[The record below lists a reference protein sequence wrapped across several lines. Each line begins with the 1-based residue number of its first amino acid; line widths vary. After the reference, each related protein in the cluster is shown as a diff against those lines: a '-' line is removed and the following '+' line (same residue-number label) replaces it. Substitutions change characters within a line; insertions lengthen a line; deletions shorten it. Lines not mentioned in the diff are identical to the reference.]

1 MAIGHIAG
9 FYHAQFALR
18 NSSGYACGT
27 VADPETI
34 ANDTTMH
41 AYKLTGPVEATAL
54 TFPRDAATF
63 RGGQQIL
70 GRMQLGVT
78 DVSSFDIT
86 LSAHDDTFNALISGS
101 AVDSTIASANTVTT
115 PNINKADPP
124 QGILLLTLGYQLT
137 TGANKFITYAY
148 HNVQIAESAAG
159 AGSQAGGENPNP
171 ARYTVTVSAST
182 RTFFGLPYSATTLGA
197 ENDSDFYVKYV
208 TAKPVALTSFKA
220 DTSDTSFILGYRP
233 FISEHAGARNVFT
246 LNGAQNHAGVSGVD
260 TTTGAV
266 TISSAT
272 AADWHQCV
280 YETEFVAI

>member
-1 MAIGHIAG
+1 MATGHIAG

-41 AYKLTGPVEATAL
+41 AYKLTAPVEATAL
-54 TFPRDAATF
+54 SFPREAALF

-70 GRMQLGVT
+70 GRRMLGIT

-86 LSAHDDTFNALISGS
+86 LSAFDETFHALITGS
-101 AVDSTIASANTVTT
+101 SVDSTIATANTVTAG
-115 PNINKADPP
+115 NANLADPP
-124 QGILLLTLGYQLT
+124 QGILLLTLGFQTT
-137 TGANKFITYAY
+137 TGTNKYITYGY
-148 HNVQIAESAAG
+148 PNVQIAEASAG

-171 ARYTVTVSAST
+171 SRYTVTVSSST
-182 RTFFGLPYSATTLGA
+182 RTFFGLLYSATTLGA
-197 ENDSDFYVKYV
+197 ENNADFMMRYI
-208 TAKPVALTSFKA
+208 TTKPVALTSFKA

-233 FISEHAGARNVFT
+233 VSEHAGARNVFT

-260 TTTGAV
+260 ATTGAV

-272 AADWHQCV
+272 ASDWHQVV
-280 YETEFVAI
+280 YETDFIAI

>member
-9 FYHAQFALR
+9 FYHAQFILR
-18 NSSGYACGT
+18 NSSGYPVGT

-34 ANDTTMH
+34 ANGTEMH
-41 AYKLTGPVEATAL
+41 AYKLIAPVEATAL

-101 AVDSTIASANTVTT
+101 SVDSTIASSNTVTT

-124 QGILLLTLGYQLT
+124 QGMLLLTLGYQTT
-137 TGANKFITYAY
+137 TGTNKHITYAY

-197 ENDSDFYVKYV
+197 ENNSDFYVKYV
-208 TAKPVALTSFKA
+208 TAKPISVTTFKA

-246 LNGAQNHAGVSGVD
+246 KNGAQGHTDVSGVD
-260 TTTGAV
+260 TSTGAI
-266 TISSAT
+266 TIASAT
-272 AADWHQCV
+272 AADMWVAV
-280 YETEFVAI
+280 YETEFVSI